1 VEQNHIVALLV
12 CAIVIPC
19 LTAFLSFTVPRGL
32 ACLVCAAASALSFAL
47 LLAASIGFVMNGR
60 QDFNQDLVSIHGI
73 AVLGLTIDRISVLVG
88 FAASLVGLVVCIYS
102 VGYMALGNR
111 EHSEASKPRYFF
123 FMQLFVGAMA
133 GLVFSST
140 ISGQLFFYEI
150 TGICSWGL
158 IAYYDTPNAL
168 RAGTKALIV
177 EHIGSL
183 GLYFA
188 AGLFFVTASSFSL
201 SALAAM
207 NPAVKTAIILGILFA
222 AWGKSAQFPLHIWLP
237 DAMEAPTPVSAYLH
251 AGSMV
256 NIGVFIYARALMSAG
271 DVPHVVGAIGAVAAT
286 FTLVYAFFMYLPQLD
301 LKRLLVY
308 STITQLASIFL
319 ALSLSIFGSQLA
331 FNGGVAHI
339 FNHAFAKSLFFLV
352 AGSLSFTTGTRMLPR
367 LHGLLIKM
375 PLVAVGFGTAA
386 LAIAGVPPMNLFFSH
401 FAMLAGGFQASHYN
415 LPLLV
420 LVTISV
426 LEAVGT
432 FGWFLKK
439 FGDTV
444 PGPPSPTVAAATAL
458 PVSMAAALVVL
469 IALTLCSG
477 AFAAAWMG

>member
-1 VEQNHIVALLV
+1 MARVDIVALLI
-12 CAIVIPC
+12 AAVILPF
-19 LTAFLSFTVPRGL
+19 LTAFLSFLVPRL
-32 ACLVCAAASALSFAL
+32 FASIVCAASAALSFAAVL
-47 LLAASIGFVMNGR
+47 GASAGFVMNEK
-60 QDFNQDLVSIHGI
+60 QDFSQDLVSIHGV
-73 AVLGLTIDRISVLVG
+73 AVLGVTVDRISVLIG
-88 FAASLVGLVVCIYS
+88 FASSLVGLLVCLYS

-111 EHSEASKPRYFF
+111 EHPEIGKPRYYF
-123 FMQLFVGAMA
+123 FMQVFVAAMA

-150 TGICSWGL
+150 TGVCSWGL
-158 IAYYDTPNAL
+158 IAYYDTPKAL
-168 RAGTKALIV
+168 SAGTKALIV

-188 AGLFFVTASSFSL
+188 AALFFVTAGSFSL
-201 SALAAM
+201 SALGSMGTAA
-207 NPAVKTAIILGILFA
+207 KTAIILGILFA

-237 DAMEAPTPVSAYLH
+237 AAMAAPTPVSAYLH

-256 NIGVFIYARALMSAG
+256 NIGVFMYARALLSAG
-271 DVPHVVGAIGAVAAT
+271 DVPHLVGAIGAVAAT

-301 LKRLLVY
+301 LKLLLVY

-319 ALSLSIFGSQLA
+319 ALSLSTFGSKLA

-352 AGSLSFTTGTRMLPR
+352 AGCLSFTTGTRMLPQLR
-367 LHGLLIKM
+367 GLLTKM

-401 FAMLAGGFQASHYN
+401 FAMLAGGFQAARDD

-420 LVTISV
+420 LVIISV
-426 LEAVGT
+426 FETIGT

-439 FGDTV
+439 FGDAI
-444 PGPPSPTVAAATAL
+444 PGPASPTVAAATAL
-458 PVSMAAALVVL
+458 PVSMAVALVVL
-469 IALTLCSG
+469 VALTLGS
-477 AFAAAWMG
+477 AASAAAWLG

>member
-1 VEQNHIVALLV
+1 MARVDIVALL
-12 CAIVIPC
+12 IVAVVLPF
-19 LTAFLSFTVPRGL
+19 LTAFLSFLVPRFL
-32 ACLVCAAASALSFAL
+32 ASIVCAASAALSFA
-47 LLAASIGFVMNGR
+47 AIVGASAGFVMNDR
-60 QDFNQDLVSIHGI
+60 QDFSQDLVSIHDVVI
-73 AVLGLTIDRISVLVG
+73 LGVTVDRISVLIG
-88 FAASLVGLVVCIYS
+88 CATSLVGLLVCLYS

-111 EHSEASKPRYFF
+111 EHPEIGKPRYYF
-123 FMQLFVGAMA
+123 FMQVFVAAMA

-150 TGICSWGL
+150 TGVCSWGL
-158 IAYYDTPNAL
+158 IAYYDTPKAL
-168 RAGTKALIV
+168 SAGTKALIV

-188 AGLFFVTASSFSL
+188 AALFFVTAGSFSL
-201 SALAAM
+201 SALGSMGTAA
-207 NPAVKTAIILGILFA
+207 KTAIILGILFA

-256 NIGVFIYARALMSAG
+256 NIGVFMYARALLSAG
-271 DVPHVVGAIGAVAAT
+271 DVPHLVGAIGAVAAT

-301 LKRLLVY
+301 LKLLLVY

-319 ALSLSIFGSQLA
+319 ALSLSTFGSKLA

-352 AGSLSFTTGTRMLPR
+352 AGCLSFTTGTRMLPQLR
-367 LHGLLIKM
+367 GLLTKM

-401 FAMLAGGFQASHYN
+401 FAMLAGGFQAARDD

-420 LVTISV
+420 LVLISV
-426 LEAVGT
+426 LEAIGT

-439 FGDTV
+439 FGDAI
-444 PGPPSPTVAAATAL
+444 PGPASPTVAAATAL
-458 PVSMAAALVVL
+458 PVSMAVALVVL
-469 IALTLCSG
+469 VALTLGS
-477 AFAAAWMG
+477 AASAAAWLG

>member
-1 VEQNHIVALLV
+1 VAQIDIIRLLIVSVVLPFVAAPVSFLV
-12 CAIVIPC
+12 RR
-19 LTAFLSFTVPRGL
+19 SL
-32 ACLVCAAASALSFAL
+32 ASIICAASSAISFAAI
-47 LLAASIGFVMNGR
+47 LLASVGFAMDGK
-60 QDFNQDLVSIHGI
+60 QAFSQDLVSLHGI
-73 AVLGLTIDRISVLVG
+73 VILGFTVDRISVLIG
-88 FAASLVGLVVCIYS
+88 FAASLVGLFVCIYS

-111 EHSEASKPRYFF
+111 EHPEAGKPRYFF
-123 FMQLFVGAMA
+123 FMQVFVGAMA

-150 TGICSWGL
+150 TGVCSWGL
-158 IAYYDTPNAL
+158 IAYYDTPKAL
-168 RAGTKALIV
+168 STGTKALIV

-188 AGLFFVTASSFSL
+188 AALFFVTAGSFSL
-201 SALAAM
+201 SALGSMVPAA
-207 NPAVKTAIILGILFA
+207 KTAIILGILFA

-256 NIGVFIYARALMSAG
+256 NIGVFIYARALLSAG
-271 DVPHVVGAIGAVAAT
+271 DVPHLVGAIGAVAAT
-286 FTLVYAFFMYLPQLD
+286 ITLIYAFFMYLPQLD

-319 ALSLSIFGSQLA
+319 ALSLSTFGSTLA

-352 AGSLSFTTGTRMLPR
+352 AGCLSFTTGTRMLPR
-367 LHGLLIKM
+367 LHGLLTKM
-375 PLVAVGFGTAA
+375 PLVAISFGTAA

-401 FAMLAGGFQASHYN
+401 FAMLAGSFQASRN
-415 LPLLV
+415 DLPLLV
-420 LVTISV
+420 LVVISV
-426 LEAVGT
+426 LEAIGT

-439 FGDTV
+439 FGDAV
-444 PGPPSPTVAAATAL
+444 PGPSSPTVAAATAL
-458 PVSMAAALVVL
+458 PVSMAVALVGLV
-469 IALTLCSG
+469 ALTLCSG
-477 AFAAAWMG
+477 TFAAAWVG

>member
-1 VEQNHIVALLV
+1 VARVDIVALL
-12 CAIVIPC
+12 IVAVVLPF
-19 LTAFLSFTVPRGL
+19 LTAFLSFLVPRFL
-32 ACLVCAAASALSFAL
+32 ASIVCAASAALSFA
-47 LLAASIGFVMNGR
+47 AIVGASAGFVMNDR
-60 QDFNQDLVSIHGI
+60 QDFSQDLVSIHDVVI
-73 AVLGLTIDRISVLVG
+73 LGVTVDRISVLIG
-88 FAASLVGLVVCIYS
+88 CATSLVGLLVCLYS
-102 VGYMALGNR
+102 VGYMALGNS
-111 EHSEASKPRYFF
+111 EHPEIGKPRYYF
-123 FMQLFVGAMA
+123 FMQVFVAAMA

-150 TGICSWGL
+150 TGVCSWAL
-158 IAYYDTPNAL
+158 IAYYDTPKAL
-168 RAGTKALIV
+168 SAGTKALIV

-188 AGLFFVTASSFSL
+188 AALFFVTAGSFSL
-201 SALAAM
+201 SALGSMGPAA
-207 NPAVKTAIILGILFA
+207 KTAIILGILFA

-237 DAMEAPTPVSAYLH
+237 AAMAAPTPVSAYLH

-256 NIGVFIYARALMSAG
+256 NIGVFMYARALVSAG
-271 DVPHVVGAIGAVAAT
+271 DVPHLVGAIGAVAAT

-301 LKRLLVY
+301 LKLLLVY

-319 ALSLSIFGSQLA
+319 ALSLSTFGSKLA

-352 AGSLSFTTGTRMLPR
+352 AGCISFTTGTRMLPR
-367 LHGLLIKM
+367 LQGLLTKM

-401 FAMLAGGFQASHYN
+401 FAMLAGGFQAARDD

-420 LVTISV
+420 LVIISV
-426 LEAVGT
+426 FETIGT

-439 FGDTV
+439 FGDAI
-444 PGPPSPTVAAATAL
+444 PGPASPTVAAATAL
-458 PVSMAAALVVL
+458 PVSMAVALVVL
-469 IALTLCSG
+469 VALTLGS
-477 AFAAAWMG
+477 AASAAAWLG

>member
-1 VEQNHIVALLV
+1 VARADIIALLIASVVLPFLAAPVSFLVPRLLASIV
-12 CAIVIPC
+12 CAV
-19 LTAFLSFTVPRGL
+19 S
-32 ACLVCAAASALSFAL
+32 SAISFAAVL
-47 LLAASIGFVMNGR
+47 LASIGFTMDGK
-60 QDFNQDLVSIHGI
+60 QAFSQDLVSVHGI
-73 AVLGLTIDRISVLVG
+73 VIFGLTIDRISVLIG
-88 FAASLVGLVVCIYS
+88 SAASLVGMLVCIYS

-111 EHSEASKPRYFF
+111 EHPEEGKPRYFF
-123 FMQLFVGAMA
+123 FMQVFVSAMA

-150 TGICSWGL
+150 TGVCSWGL
-158 IAYYDTPNAL
+158 IAYYDTPKAIS
-168 RAGTKALIV
+168 AGTKALIV

-188 AGLFFVTASSFSL
+188 AAAFFVAAGGFSL
-201 SALAAM
+201 SALGAM
-207 NPAVKTAIILGILFA
+207 GPGAKTSIILGILFA

-256 NIGVFIYARALMSAG
+256 NIGVFIYARALLSAG
-271 DVPHVVGAIGAVAAT
+271 NVPHVVGAIGAVAAT

-319 ALSLSIFGSQLA
+319 ALSLSTFGSTLA
-331 FNGGVAHI
+331 FDGGIAHI

-352 AGSLSFTTGTRMLPR
+352 AGCLSFTTGTRMLPK
-367 LHGLLIKM
+367 LHGLLTEM

-401 FAMLAGGFQASHYN
+401 FAMLAGGFQAARIYW
-415 LPLLV
+415 PLLI
-420 LVTISV
+420 LVIISV
-426 LEAVGT
+426 LEGIGT

-439 FGDTV
+439 FGDAV
-444 PGPPSPTVAAATAL
+444 PGPPSPTVAGATAL
-458 PVSMAAALVVL
+458 PISMALALVALV
-469 IALTLCSG
+469 ALTLCSG
-477 AFAAAWMG
+477 AFAAAWIG